1 MNLDKVDMK
10 IIELLRNN
18 SRESIQKIAE
28 QVNLSRSAVDKRI
41 QSLIQENVITGFTI
55 STCFD
60 QRLSPSDDIHSYLLI
75 KSGSVDCKQIFKHLK
90 SAGYD
95 FQFESIYGEFDC
107 LIRVNS
113 TRLPLLYEI
122 KKFIIDMGGI
132 ESIHILPVLDIKH
145 E

>member
-41 QSLIQENVITGFTI
+41 QSLIQENIITGFTI

-60 QRLSPSDDIHSYLLI
+60 QRLSPSDDIHSYLLV
-75 KSGSVDCKQIFKHLK
+75 KSGSVD
-90 SAGYD
+90 
-95 FQFESIYGEFDC
+95 
-107 LIRVNS
+107 
-113 TRLPLLYEI
+113 
-122 KKFIIDMGGI
+122 
-132 ESIHILPVLDIKH
+132 
-145 E
+145 